1 MAELVSRFN
10 FNNRNRAW
18 EPHSDVSFY
27 SIFRNKR
34 TTAICM
40 GSFEMIESRR
50 MRCCYWPVG
59 PMWQRMQLASRQRHY
74 LKPQI
79 HLTPLV
85 HEHQHALYMWN
96 CIIDLCPYLY
106 PSIYLPFIALNC
118 SLSTNFCL
126 YRILSHKRNL
136 HHTVPCFLLLSFLPN
151 KHFLPRF
158 FWRWQI
164 F

>member
-1 MAELVSRFN
+1 MAELESRFN
-10 FNNRNRAW
+10 FNSRNRAW
-18 EPHSDVSFY
+18 EPHSYVSFC

-50 MRCCYWPVG
+50 MRCYWPVG

-74 LKPQI
+74 LRPQI

-96 CIIDLCPYLY
+96 CIIDLCL
-106 PSIYLPFIALNC
+106 SIYLPFIAPNC

-136 HHTVPCFLLLSFLPN
+136 HQTVPCFLLLSFFE
-151 KHFLPRF
+151 HFLPRF
-158 FWRWQI
+158 SCR
-164 F
+164 

>member
-10 FNNRNRAW
+10 FNNRNRAG
-18 EPHSDVSFY
+18 EPHSYVSFY

-50 MRCCYWPVG
+50 MRCYWPVG

-106 PSIYLPFIALNC
+106 LSIYLPFIALNC

-136 HHTVPCFLLLSFLPN
+136 HHTVLCFLLLSITEKKWN
-151 KHFLPRF
+151 WCVERA
-158 FWRWQI
+158 
-164 F
+164 